1 MYQKSYDT
9 AKWILGIVTIAGW
22 LVLAAGIIA
31 SVSSFFGGGDPNLTV
46 MTVGPA
52 LLTSGLVLLA
62 ASQVWLVVLDEVD
75 ISDANRAV
83 LGEIADSQDVNLQP
97 TATAS
102 AASTPSQ
109 MRTEPKLRHGQD
121 DG

>member
-31 SVSSFFGGGDPNLTV
+31 SVSSFSGGGEPNLTV
-46 MTVGPA
+46 ITLGAA

-75 ISDANRAV
+75 ISDANRVV
-83 LGEIADSQDVNLQP
+83 LGEISEAQGVDP
-97 TATAS
+97 ICTAIAP
-102 AASTPSQ
+102 ANDAPSPKG
-109 MRTEPKLRHGQD
+109 TEPTL
-121 DG
+121 